1 MLNKNVL
8 VVAVHPDDETLGCGG
23 TLLKHYQQGNN
34 LHWLICTESNREKN
48 FIEERNHKLKRVA
61 EFYNFKSVHQL
72 KFKATKLDEYSS
84 SEIIEKISKI
94 FLDIKPE
101 IVYLPFL
108 HDVHSDHRII
118 FQAAYACT
126 KSFRY
131 PFVKEICMMETLSE
145 TEFSPAVQEKI
156 FIPNKF
162 VDITK
167 FFAKKLEIIKIYDDE
182 IGVFPFP
189 RSLENIESLAKYR
202 GATSNCKYAESFQI
216 LKLIS

>member
-1 MLNKNVL
+1 MLNKNIL

-23 TLLKHYQQGNN
+23 TLLKHYQHGNN
-34 LHWLICTESNREKN
+34 VHWLICTESNKEKN
-48 FIEERNHKLKRVA
+48 FIEQREQKIKRVA
-61 EFYNFKSVHQL
+61 QSYNFKSVHEL
-72 KFKATKLDEYSS
+72 KFKATKLCEYSL
-84 SEIIEKISKI
+84 SEIIEKISKV

-101 IVYLPFL
+101 IVYLPFI

-145 TEFSPAVQEKI
+145 TEFSPAVQEKT

-162 VDITK
+162 VDITE
-167 FFAKKLEIIKIYDDE
+167 FFAKKMEIIKIYDDE